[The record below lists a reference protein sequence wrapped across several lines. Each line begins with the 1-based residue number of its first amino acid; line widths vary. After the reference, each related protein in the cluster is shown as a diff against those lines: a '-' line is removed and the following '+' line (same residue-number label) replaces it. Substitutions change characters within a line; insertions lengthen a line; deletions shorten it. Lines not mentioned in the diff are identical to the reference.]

1 VRDTDVSVS
10 DAMNERATGNRA
22 VCLRCGAE
30 PASPYLPCPVCL
42 EEGVSSNHRAVDVSL
57 DGSVPSGDGV
67 PLTPLRPLSS
77 QPRTLLKDER
87 GGLTWSFKDR
97 LAKAA
102 ADHAVHVKAGTI
114 AVCSS
119 GNHGAAV
126 AAAASAHGL
135 RCVVLSM
142 ASIPPAMRRLVTGCG
157 GELVPLRTAE
167 ERWTVMR
174 EAVAEVG
181 WYPASNFHDPPIG
194 SNPFAVAGYRT
205 IAHEIVEQMGVPDW
219 VVVPVAYGDGLSGV
233 TQGFLELAE
242 HHDLPVP
249 RMLAAVTSA
258 SLPEALAN
266 GHDQPQPREVVAR
279 SALSIACPQATYQ
292 AVHAVRATRGAAVLV
307 DDRQALAARRELG
320 RTDGIFLE
328 LSSAVACAA
337 VNDARRTGLIGE
349 RESAVV
355 VGTSPGLKDQPL
367 PDEGDGALQP
377 IGSDLDEVLA
387 YLGREPLLTSGM

>member
-1 VRDTDVSVS
+1 
-10 DAMNERATGNRA
+10 M
-22 VCLRCGAE
+22 
-30 PASPYLPCPVCL
+30 PCPACL
-42 EEGVSSNHRAVDVSL
+42 EEGVSANHRVVAVAL
-57 DGSVPSGDGV
+57 DGSQPSANGSS
-67 PLTPLRPLSS
+67 LTPLRPLSS
-77 QPRTLLKDER
+77 HPRTLLKDER

-102 ADHAVHVKAGTI
+102 ADHAARVKAGTI

-142 ASIPPAMRRLVTGCG
+142 ASIAPAMRRLVTGCG

-167 ERWTVMR
+167 ERWAVMR
-174 EAVAEVG
+174 EAVAELG
-181 WYPASNFHDPPIG
+181 WYPASNFHAPPIG

-205 IAHEIVEQMGVPDW
+205 IAYEIVEQMGVPDW
-219 VVVPVAYGDGLSGV
+219 VVVPVGYADGLSGV
-233 TQGFLELAE
+233 AHGFLELAE
-242 HHDLPVP
+242 RHDLPVP
-249 RMLAAVTSA
+249 RMLAAVTSS

-266 GHDQPQPREVVAR
+266 GHDQPQSREVVAR

-337 VNDARRTGLIGE
+337 VSEARRNGLIGE
-349 RESAVV
+349 RESVVV
-355 VGTSPGLKDQPL
+355 VGTSPGLKDQTL
-367 PDEGDGALQP
+367 PDESEEALQP
-377 IGSDLDEVLA
+377 IGSDLDDVLA
-387 YLGREPLLTSGM
+387 YLGRAPLLTSGT